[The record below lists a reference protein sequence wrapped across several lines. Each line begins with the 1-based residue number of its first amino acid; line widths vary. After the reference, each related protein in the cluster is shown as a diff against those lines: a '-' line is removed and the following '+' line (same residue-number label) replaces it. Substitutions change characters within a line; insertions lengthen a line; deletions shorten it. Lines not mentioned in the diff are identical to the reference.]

1 MIRNFTAVLTC
12 LICATPGASQ
22 TFFGHSN
29 TDCIE
34 FLRYNESSGTD
45 ISVDNWIYGY
55 FSGRIRETGR
65 ELQIIND
72 LNIPLYDL
80 LRKTCSGDP
89 NMNLQQ
95 AADIVYV
102 IIP

>member
-1 MIRNFTAVLTC
+1 MVHKIVTLFIF
-12 LICATPGASQ
+12 LIFASAGVSQ
-22 TFFGHSN
+22 TMFGHSN
-29 TDCIE
+29 TECID
-34 FLRYNESSGTD
+34 FLEEHKKSGTD
-45 ISVDNWIYGY
+45 LAISNWILGY

>member
-1 MIRNFTAVLTC
+1 MMRNFTAVLTF

-29 TDCIE
+29 TECIE
-34 FLRYNESSGTD
+34 FLKYNETTGADTFVS
-45 ISVDNWIYGY
+45 NWIDGY

-65 ELQIIND
+65 DLKIVND
-72 LNIPLYDL
+72 LEIPLYDL
-80 LRKTCSGDP
+80 LHKTCKTDP
-89 NMNLQQ
+89 TLTLHE

-102 IIP
+102 SIP

>member
-65 ELQIIND
+65 DLQIVNN

-80 LRKTCSGDP
+80 VSKTCKANP
-89 NMNLQQ
+89 KLNLLE

-102 IIP
+102 SIP